1 MVVAIFDCGQSLRLR
16 RIGVHCV
23 LVYWDELDKRPGAGS
38 GGRTFSTLFDYLL
51 FTSHTTILG
60 TIHDLQVIFST
71 SQHHQQVVHRRFF
84 QFFDVVVVGDLFF
97 FFLNVDL
104 IKMSDGNVRLL
115 GLLWSEYL
123 QRKVIYTGC
132 MFVIYKL
139 NWFHLV
145 PMFENGVL
153 LDSNKN

>member
-71 SQHHQQVVHRRFF
+71 SQHHQQVVHRWFF
-84 QFFDVVVVGDLFF
+84 QFFDVVVVVVGDLFF
-97 FFLNVDL
+97 FFECRPH
-104 IKMSDGNVRLL
+104 KNVRWKCSIV
-115 GLLWSEYL
+115 GIV
-123 QRKVIYTGC
+123 VIGVFATQG
-132 MFVIYKL
+132 
-139 NWFHLV
+139 HLHWLHV
-145 PMFENGVL
+145 CNI
-153 LDSNKN
+153 